1 MKKLEAPREP
11 HFTLFNMLN
20 INEANCIFY
29 FYFVF
34 YFWLCLAISTRN
46 TRV

>member
-1 MKKLEAPREP
+1 MKKFAAPREP
-11 HFTLFNMLN
+11 HFTLVNMLN

-34 YFWLCLAISTRN
+34 YFLAALSNIHP
-46 TRV
+46 

>member
-1 MKKLEAPREP
+1 MKKLAAPRGTTL
-11 HFTLFNMLN
+11 FTLFNMLN

-34 YFWLCLAISTRN
+34 YFLAALSNIHP
-46 TRV
+46 